1 LINQQSLQLKQ
12 LKINIHISLESS
24 FSFFEGLMRSTKKI
38 MKTKFLL
45 SLITLFVIVIAA
57 DAQVLTQKNL
67 SLQGAKKIVAE
78 AVKYAQ
84 SVNAPGGSIA
94 VVDAGGNLIYL
105 EKLDGTFAA
114 AAEVSIKKA
123 NTAATFKAPSSKL
136 ENSINGGRDALI
148 TVGHTFLQGGVPIII
163 DGQVIGAIG
172 VSGSA
177 SAQQDEDIANAGVKA
192 QL

>member
-1 LINQQSLQLKQ
+1 
-12 LKINIHISLESS
+12 
-24 FSFFEGLMRSTKKI
+24 
-38 MKTKFLL
+38 MKTRFILGLL
-45 SLITLFVIVIAA
+45 VLVFACITSN
-57 DAQVLTQKNL
+57 AQVLTQKNI
-67 SLQGAKKIVAE
+67 SLDAAKKVVAE

-105 EKLDGTFAA
+105 EKLDNTFAA

-148 TVGHTFLQGGVPIII
+148 TVGHTFLQGGVPIVV

-177 SAQQDEDIANAGVKA
+177 SAQQDEDIASAGAKVS
-192 QL
+192 L